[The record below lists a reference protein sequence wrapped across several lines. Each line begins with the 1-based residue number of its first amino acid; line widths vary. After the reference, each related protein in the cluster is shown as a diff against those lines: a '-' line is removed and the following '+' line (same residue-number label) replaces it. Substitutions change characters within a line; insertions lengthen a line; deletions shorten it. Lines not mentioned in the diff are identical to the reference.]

1 MKSEIKAVIDDY
13 LSFLRQE
20 DKDKLISKV
29 IGLLSPVLKEV
40 RDLKEEK
47 EVLEIKVK
55 SLQLEVNSRHSK
67 LEIDKLRQENNKLK
81 SKIIF
86 LNEEF
91 ESKFRKNESKTIAF
105 QLGDSIIQGIKN
117 PQQSIKKIPN
127 TTAYLVKESIARR
140 SKKKSASKLDRLLS
154 IILEDNSH
162 RKPSKI
168 PFIKKSSDKTYKDIN
183 KTKLTNANVIN
194 LKSQVPSSPHSIVIS
209 KESPFEITQSVKS
222 GAEYLL
228 SVNCHTKHKTNS
240 KGAVA
245 NITFYDNNKNILPKP
260 YAGTSSSKLFEAY
273 FYITTFC
280 QEETESKSYII
291 KTPELAVAISIKIIA
306 FDNID
311 NLILNDDYQLD
322 YTKELKQKR
331 IENAT
336 YLNMINEVI
345 SEAEDIPDS
354 NGSEYFVKHN
364 YRVGVIGD
372 VYMYN
377 FYKDVFATV
386 NYLSPTNY
394 QEFLD
399 QGLDIIIYTTC
410 WKGINN
416 EEWRGV
422 KFRDVPKNALDEI
435 LKQAK
440 EKNIK
445 TVFQTIE
452 DPSNFEYFLPLA
464 EKFEYVFT
472 TDTDCVDRY
481 KRELQHERVFYGEYG
496 VNPQFNNP
504 IGSRRNIRNAAFFAG
519 SYPTRYAERCK
530 DMEIIFDSILESD
543 GKLLIADRNFDSN
556 SEELDYPVRY
566 RSSVLPPIQHSL
578 LQKVHKLFRYNL
590 NFNSIKQSPT
600 MCAMRVYELQ
610 AQGNGLISNY
620 ANSVYN
626 KFPGIRI
633 IPFKQNMS
641 FDFSG
646 DTSWEEYRIKT
657 NNIREVLNTK
667 TSYQV
672 VATLLENIGLNCEV
686 RKNKTVAVICSKKT
700 ETMMRSFKRQ
710 SYQEKIVIEESELVN
725 WKYLKNKHDIGYFCW
740 FSDENEYEKYYIND
754 LLNAFKYTNS
764 SFVTKDAHFNN
775 IGVYIS
781 GKEHEFTD
789 YCNGKNLSLFSTQ
802 YFDPKELSCYEISE
816 RFICSN
822 GYCIDPFEVNYIT
835 HMQSKPNDINDYDLS
850 VIVPVYNN
858 ARYLVSKCIPSL
870 QRNNIW
876 PKMEVLLI
884 DDGSTDAD
892 TLETLNN
899 LELIYPN
906 IKVVFNHGNGSGSAS
921 RPRNQGIDIAQAS
934 IVTFLDPDNE
944 ISPAGYDLLVDLY
957 HKANASASEPIEFIS
972 GFHVKVSEDVK
983 TIGKHTANELSVI
996 KDFKKGYFSKGRFP
1010 VIATQSAVISKK
1022 ILNDNNI
1029 RFVEGSAG
1037 QDTLFGWELIANSK
1051 CGGFNG
1057 EAYIIY
1063 YADRSDSI
1071 TNVVDKSYF
1080 IKKLILEKEQKSFLS
1095 QHGLLESFME
1105 SRFEQFIEQWYLKK
1119 LDFVDKAQRDDCIV
1133 ILDDICKIYNKSIYN
1148 YI

>member
-1 MKSEIKAVIDDY
+1 MKIEIEAIINDY

-20 DKDKLISKV
+20 DKDELISKF
-29 IGLLSPVLKEV
+29 IELLNPVLKEV
-40 RDLKEEK
+40 NKLKVEK
-47 EVLEIKVK
+47 DILETKIK
-55 SLQLEVNSRHSK
+55 SLQLEVGNKYSE
-67 LEIDKLRQENNKLK
+67 LEIDKLKQENNRLK

-86 LNEEF
+86 LNDELEN
-91 ESKFRKNESKTIAF
+91 KFKKGESKTIAF

-117 PQQSIKKIPN
+117 PQQGIKRIPN

-140 SKKKSASKLDRLLS
+140 SKKKSASKLDRLLN

-162 RKPSKI
+162 RELP
-168 PFIKKSSDKTYKDIN
+168 KSSIVKKISNQVHESNSEIRFTN
-183 KTKLTNANVIN
+183 TNASDM
-194 LKSQVPSSPHSIVIS
+194 KDKVIS
-209 KESPFEITQSVKS
+209 KKILDRTISKENPLEIVQKVK
-222 GAEYLL
+222 GDTEYLL
-228 SVNCHTKHKTNS
+228 TVNCHTDQATNT

-245 NITFYDNNKNILPKP
+245 NITFYDKNKNILPKP
-260 YAGTSSSKLFEAY
+260 YIGTNSSKLFEAY
-273 FYITTFC
+273 FYITTFNKK
-280 QEETESKSYII
+280 EAEPRNYTI
-291 KTPELAVAISIKIIA
+291 KTPETAVEVNIKLVA
-306 FDNID
+306 FDSID
-311 NLILNDDYQLD
+311 GFILTDGYQLD
-322 YTKELKQKR
+322 YAQDKKKGV
-331 IENAT
+331 ENSN
-336 YLNMINEVI
+336 YLEMFNEVLL
-345 SEAEDIPDS
+345 EAKDIPDS

-377 FYKDVFATV
+377 FYKDVFTTV
-386 NYLSPTNY
+386 NYLSPSNY
-394 QEFLD
+394 QEVLD

-422 KFRDVPKNALDEI
+422 KFREIPKNALDNI
-435 LKQAK
+435 LSQSK

-472 TDTDCVDRY
+472 TDIDCIDRY
-481 KRELQHERVFYGEYG
+481 KNVLKHDRVFYGEYG

-519 SYPTRYAERCK
+519 SYPMRYAERCK

-556 SEELDYPVRY
+556 SEELNYPVKY
-566 RSSVLPPIQHSL
+566 QSSVLPPIQHSL

-641 FDFSG
+641 FDFSN
-646 DTSWEEYRIKT
+646 DTSWEEYRNKT

-672 VATLLENIGLNCEV
+672 VAKLLKNIGLSSEV
-686 RKNKTVAVICSKKT
+686 KKNKTVAVICFEKT
-700 ETMMRSFKRQ
+700 ESIMRSFERQ
-710 SYQEKIVIEESELVN
+710 SYQEKIIIEESELIN
-725 WKYLKNKHDIGYFCW
+725 WNYLENQHDIGYFCW
-740 FSDENEYEKYYIND
+740 FSDESEYEKYYIND

-764 SFVTKDAHFNN
+764 SFITKDAYFNN
-775 IGVYIS
+775 KGVYIS
-781 GKEHEFTD
+781 GKEHEYTD
-789 YCNGKNLSLFSTQ
+789 YCNGKNLSLFSTK
-802 YFDPKELSCYEISE
+802 YFDPKELSSYKISE

-822 GYCIDPFEVNYIT
+822 GYCIDPFEINYIT
-835 HMQSKPNDINDYDLS
+835 HMHSKPNEVNGYDLS

-884 DDGSTDAD
+884 DDGSTDVD

-899 LELIYPN
+899 LELVYPN

-921 RPRNQGIDIAQAS
+921 RPRNQGIDIAQAA

-944 ISPAGYDLLVDLY
+944 ISPGGYDLLVDLY
-957 HKANASASEPIEFIS
+957 HKANVSASEPVEFIS
-972 GFHVKVSEDVK
+972 GYHVKVSEDVK

-1022 ILNDNNI
+1022 MLNDNNI

-1057 EAYIIY
+1057 EAYILY

-1071 TNVVDKSYF
+1071 TNVVNKNYF
-1080 IKKLILEKEQKSFLS
+1080 IKKLILEKEQKSFLF
-1095 QHGLLESFME
+1095 QHDLLESFME

-1119 LDFVDKAQRDDCIV
+1119 LDFVDKDQRDDCIV
-1133 ILDDICKIYNKSIYN
+1133 ILDDICKIYNKSIYD